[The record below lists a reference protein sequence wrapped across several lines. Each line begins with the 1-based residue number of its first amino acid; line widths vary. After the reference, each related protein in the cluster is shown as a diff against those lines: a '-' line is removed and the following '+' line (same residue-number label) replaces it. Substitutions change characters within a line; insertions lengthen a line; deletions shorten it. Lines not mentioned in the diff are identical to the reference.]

1 MSRIVRAAAL
11 AVVLAAACSRPAA
24 APALAPALAPR
35 AAANAA
41 PPIEV
46 LIVGTFHF
54 AQVDTLTYD
63 VLKLPRR
70 AEAERVVDA
79 LVRWAPA
86 KVFVESQP
94 EFNQLAYDSLMQS
107 LTTGSDLPRR
117 NEIYRLGMRTAQRL
131 GQQRVYLV
139 DHPGRYGSLYGQMAR
154 VADATGKR
162 DVMEG
167 RVPFVQR
174 ALYERDSTDEKQR
187 SITLPAFLQYLN
199 SAEYR
204 RTDHGVYISRYPRIG
219 AVRTDLS
226 DSTSASRA
234 GAELVADW
242 YRRNVMIFSKVLNWM
257 DWSERRI
264 VIVIGAG
271 HVPILRHLF
280 ESHGSFRVVEVADV
294 LPRQ

>member
-1 MSRIVRAAAL
+1 MSRIIRAAAL

-24 APALAPALAPR
+24 APVLAPR
-35 AAANAA
+35 AAANTAA
-41 PPIEV
+41 PIEV

-63 VLKLPRR
+63 VLKAPRR

-94 EFNQLAYDSLMQS
+94 EFNQLFYDSLMLS
-107 LTTGSDLPRR
+107 LAAGSDLPRR

-131 GQQRVYLV
+131 GQPRVYLV
-139 DHPGRYGSLYGQMAR
+139 DNPGRYGILYEQMER

-174 ALYERDSTDEKQR
+174 ALYERDSTDEQQR
-187 SITLPAFLQYLN
+187 SMTLPAYLQYLN

-204 RTDHGVYISRYPRIG
+204 RTDHGVYLSRYPRIG

-242 YRRNVMIFSKVLNWM
+242 YRRNVMIYSKVLNWM

>member
-1 MSRIVRAAAL
+1 M
-11 AVVLAAACSRPAA
+11 
-24 APALAPALAPR
+24 
-35 AAANAA
+35 
-41 PPIEV
+41 
-46 LIVGTFHF
+46 
-54 AQVDTLTYD
+54 
-63 VLKLPRR
+63 
-70 AEAERVVDA
+70 VDA

-94 EFNQLAYDSLMQS
+94 EFNQLAFDSLMQS

-139 DHPGRYGSLYGQMAR
+139 DNPGRYGSLYGQMAQ
-154 VADATGKR
+154 VADAMGKR

-167 RVPFVQR
+167 RGPFVQR
-174 ALYERDSTDEKQR
+174 ALYENESTDDKR
-187 SITLPAFLQYLN
+187 LSMTLPAYLQYLN

-204 RTDHGVYISRYPRIG
+204 RTDHGVYISRLSPHRRRAHRPLRQHQRIG
-219 AVRTDLS
+219 
-226 DSTSASRA
+226 A

-242 YRRNVMIFSKVLNWM
+242 YRRNVMIYSKVLNWM
-257 DWSERRI
+257 DWSERRV

-294 LPRQ
+294 FAAAITASESAGAYRPRPAPAATGASAIVPNASSVHVSALVYSAPSVDGSMPMSLAKLEACSNMPSS